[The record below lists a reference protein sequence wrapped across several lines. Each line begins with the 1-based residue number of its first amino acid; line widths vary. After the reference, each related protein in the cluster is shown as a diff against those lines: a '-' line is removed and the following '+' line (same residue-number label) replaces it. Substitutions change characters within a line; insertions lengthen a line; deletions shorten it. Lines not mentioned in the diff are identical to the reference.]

1 MADEPNAVDLVKG
14 SLDVAETIIKWTC
27 RGSSNVTQVEGGYA
41 HATPPGFSGALEGG
55 TQKSWQMLHSAHDE
69 FKVGWD
75 WHMTC
80 TWEWGKQ
87 VKTADKGLWGAFIEN
102 ATVQVAAPSAS
113 LHLRWDYTIHFPGQG
128 SWVSTDTGL
137 VQLDFAVD
145 IKCFETTIVDTPYGM
160 YSYAGYIRGDG
171 SGKITPT

>member
-113 LHLRWDYTIHFPGQG
+113 LHL
-128 SWVSTDTGL
+128 
-137 VQLDFAVD
+137 
-145 IKCFETTIVDTPYGM
+145 
-160 YSYAGYIRGDG
+160 
-171 SGKITPT
+171 